1 MKDIIFKIH
10 KLGPVENVEVKF
22 APMVILTGE
31 SSLGK
36 SYVNYLFYYFMS
48 FFYSSRSYGKFLQN
62 LDVKK
67 ERQSFKIQKGIMEAE
82 LHDGL
87 KSFMRSFLGD
97 ENFDCD
103 VDFLFPSLP
112 DMMTYSYDYKSN
124 DISGLQLAQ
133 NNNDLSFDFCDVNMA
148 KIKVESIDED
158 TVAAGLELSMVKF
171 LFDRFL
177 YSPIILPPGRGAF
190 VGENFSV
197 KNRISSSMGMY
208 NDFFSQYD
216 KATLPSS
223 DVQETGE
230 EFANLMLNLIGGQLK
245 TNKNRQYFV
254 MADGTQ
260 ISLNAAASSI
270 KEISPFLFYLKNR
283 FSNFCSVCFEE
294 PEAHLHP
301 SMQIAV
307 ADLVAAYKNKGAIF
321 QITTHSDY
329 FLARINQ
336 LIKLN
341 ELESQ
346 KEELAKEIKA
356 PVISALDKKEVAA
369 YYFYRNDEGK
379 VEVKSLEVTA
389 HGIPFATFYDVVNE
403 QQEQNDL
410 LDEMLFNAK

>member
-10 KLGPVENVEVKF
+10 KLGPVENVNVKF

-48 FFYSSRSYGKFLQN
+48 FFYSSKIYDILLKD
-62 LDVKK
+62 LDIKNEKQVFEIKK
-67 ERQSFKIQKGIMEAE
+67 SILEVE
-82 LHDGL
+82 LRDGL
-87 KSFMRSFLGD
+87 KSFMCGFLGD
-97 ENFDCD
+97 ENFECD
-103 VDFLFPSLP
+103 VEFLFPSLP
-112 DMMTYSYDYKSN
+112 DTMTYSYEYKSN
-124 DISGLQLAQ
+124 EVFGLQAAQ
-133 NNNDLSFDFCDVNMA
+133 NNKLLSVAFCNENIEKV
-148 KIKVESIDED
+148 KVETIDED

-171 LFDRFL
+171 LFGRFL

-208 NDFFSQYD
+208 NDFFAQYD

-223 DVQETGE
+223 NGQETDE
-230 EFANLMLNLIGGQLK
+230 EFVALMQKIIGGQLK
-245 TNKNRQYFV
+245 TDKNRQYFV
-254 MADGTQ
+254 MADGTR

-270 KEISPFLFYLKNR
+270 KEISPFLFYLKNK
-283 FSNFCSVCFEE
+283 FNNFCSVCFEE

-307 ADLVAAYKNKGAIF
+307 ADLVAAYKNKGAFF

-336 LIKLN
+336 LIKLD

-346 KEELAKEIKA
+346 KEELAKEIDV
-356 PVISALDKKEVAA
+356 PVISALDKNEVAA
-369 YYFYRNDEGK
+369 YYFYRNGEGK
-379 VEVKSLEVTA
+379 VEVKALEVTA

-410 LDEMLFNAK
+410 LDEMLLNAK

>member
-10 KLGPVENVEVKF
+10 KLGPVENVKVKF
-22 APMVILTGE
+22 ASMVILTGE

-48 FFYSSRSYGKFLQN
+48 FFYSNKINDLITVPI
-62 LDVKK
+62 DVAKGM
-67 ERQSFKIQKGIMEAE
+67 QSFVIKKTILEDM
-82 LHDGL
+82 LHEGVEG
-87 KSFMRSFLGD
+87 FMRNFLGD
-97 ENFDCD
+97 DGFTCD
-103 VDFLFPSLP
+103 VDFSLP
-112 DMMTYSYDYKSN
+112 LPEVMNYSYSCKVNAPSDF
-124 DISGLQLAQ
+124 QTAQ
-133 NNNDLSFDFCDVNMA
+133 KNNEFSFKFNNEID
-148 KIKVESIDED
+148 KVFRLEAIDE
-158 TVAAGLELSMVKF
+158 TFVIIGLVYCLAYS
-171 LFDRFL
+171 LFGKSL
-177 YSPIILPPGRGAF
+177 YAPVILPPGRGAF

-216 KATLPSS
+216 EATLPSGNG
-223 DVQETGE
+223 QKTEE
-230 EFANLMLNLIGGQLK
+230 EFVALMQKLIGGQLK
-245 TNKNRQYFV
+245 TDKNRQYFV

-283 FSNFCSVCFEE
+283 FNNFCSVCFEE

-307 ADLVAAYKNKGAIF
+307 ADLVAAYKNKGAFF

-346 KEELAKEIKA
+346 KEELAKKIEA
-356 PVISALDKKEVAA
+356 PIISVLDKNEVAA
-369 YYFYRNDEGK
+369 YYFYRNAEGK
-379 VEVKSLEVTA
+379 VEVKTLEVTA

-403 QQEQNDL
+403 QQEQNDV
-410 LDEMLFNAK
+410 LDEMLFNTK

>member
-10 KLGPVENVEVKF
+10 KLGPIENVEVKF

-48 FFYSSRSYGKFLQN
+48 FFYTSKIDELITVPI
-62 LDVKK
+62 DVTKGT
-67 ERQSFKIQKGIMEAE
+67 QSFVIKRMKLETM
-82 LHDGL
+82 LHEGVEG
-87 KSFMRSFLGD
+87 FMRNFLGD
-97 ENFDCD
+97 DSFTCD
-103 VDFLFPSLP
+103 VDFSLSLP
-112 DMMTYSYDYKSN
+112 EEMNYSYSCKVNAPSDLQAAPKNNEFSFKFCNEIDKMFKVNVIDGTTVIIGLVYCLTYS
-124 DISGLQLAQ
+124 
-133 NNNDLSFDFCDVNMA
+133 
-148 KIKVESIDED
+148 
-158 TVAAGLELSMVKF
+158 
-171 LFDRFL
+171 LFGMSLFA
-177 YSPIILPPGRGAF
+177 PVILPPGRGAF

-197 KNRISSSMGMY
+197 KNRVSSSMGMY

-216 KATLPSS
+216 EATLPSNS
-223 DVQETGE
+223 EQETDE
-230 EFANLMLNLIGGQLK
+230 EFVALMQKLIGGQLK
-245 TNKNRQYFV
+245 TDKNRQYFV

-260 ISLNAAASSI
+260 ISLNATASSI
-270 KEISPFLFYLKNR
+270 KEISPFLFYLKNK
-283 FSNFCSVCFEE
+283 FNNFCSVCFEE

-307 ADLVAAYKNKGAIF
+307 ADLVAAYKNKGAFF

-341 ELESQ
+341 ELDTQ
-346 KEELAKEIKA
+346 KEQIAKQIDA
-356 PVISALDKKEVAA
+356 PVISALDKRDVAA
-369 YYFYRNDEGK
+369 YYFYRNGEGK

-410 LDEMLFNAK
+410 LDEMLFEAK

>member
-10 KLGPVENVEVKF
+10 KLGPIENVEVKF

-48 FFYSSRSYGKFLQN
+48 FFYANKIDDLITVPI
-62 LDVKK
+62 DVT
-67 ERQSFKIQKGIMEAE
+67 KGAQTFIIKRTRLEDM
-82 LHDGL
+82 LHDGVEG
-87 KSFMRSFLGD
+87 FMRNFLGD
-97 ENFDCD
+97 DNFSCD
-103 VDFLFPSLP
+103 VDFSIPTLP
-112 DMMTYSYDYKSN
+112 EEINYSYNCKVHAPSELQTTQKNNEFYFKFNNEVDKRFKLDVIDGTSVIIGLAYCLVYSLLGKS
-124 DISGLQLAQ
+124 
-133 NNNDLSFDFCDVNMA
+133 
-148 KIKVESIDED
+148 
-158 TVAAGLELSMVKF
+158 
-171 LFDRFL
+171 LFA
-177 YSPIILPPGRGAF
+177 PVILPPGRGAF

-208 NDFFSQYD
+208 NDFFAQYD
-216 KATLPSS
+216 EATLPSNS
-223 DVQETGE
+223 GQEIDE
-230 EFANLMLNLIGGQLK
+230 EFAALMQKLIGGQLK
-245 TNKNRQYFV
+245 TDKNRQYFV

-283 FSNFCSVCFEE
+283 FNNFCSICFEE

-346 KEELAKEIKA
+346 EEELAREINA
-356 PVISALDKKEVAA
+356 PIISALDKKEVAA
-369 YYFYRNDEGK
+369 YYFYRNDAGK
-379 VEVKSLEVTA
+379 VEVKPLEVTA